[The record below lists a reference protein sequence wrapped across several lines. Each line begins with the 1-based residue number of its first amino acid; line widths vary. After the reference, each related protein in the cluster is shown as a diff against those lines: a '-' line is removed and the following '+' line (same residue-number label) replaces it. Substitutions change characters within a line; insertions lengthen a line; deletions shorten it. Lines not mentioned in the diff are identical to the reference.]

1 MVTGVEL
8 ARELLTT
15 PVLARHIDGVAP
27 ETRPLMSAHS
37 SDLQTAIVDQ
47 LNTYHHPV
55 GTCRMG
61 NDDLAVVDSA
71 GGVYG
76 VTGLLV
82 VDASIFPSIP
92 SANTNVPTLMA
103 AEHLAP
109 ALTPT

>member
-1 MVTGVEL
+1 
-8 ARELLTT
+8 
-15 PVLARHIDGVAP
+15 
-27 ETRPLMSAHS
+27 
-37 SDLQTAIVDQ
+37 
-47 LNTYHHPV
+47 
-55 GTCRMG
+55 MG

-71 GGVYG
+71 GGVDG
-76 VTGLLV
+76 VTALSV